1 MIPPGKTGALFVPK
15 VLSASHYS
23 LVLAQKHVRWSKT
36 TVLRFPHCC
45 RRNKSQ
51 FSFSHEDFGNRVRD
65 DRVKHV
71 YLTATKP
78 RSPRWQNR
86 NLPADARPRGPGD
99 DLLQGLLLLS
109 THGATRPGAED
120 AGAWAPPHTRHGS
133 GRSLS

>member
-1 MIPPGKTGALFVPK
+1 MIPPGKTGALFIPK

-45 RRNKSQ
+45 WRNKSQ